1 MNHTTHPLATHYF
14 ELPSNRRMAYSQVGH
29 VDAPRVLLC
38 LPGLLETRATFDPL
52 LHVAAHRH
60 GVRVLSV
67 DYGGRGDSDPL
78 PGDKGYTM
86 SVYLHDVKAFL
97 HQEVMRPD
105 LPLPRIELLGTSMGG
120 ILSMYLA
127 HDTHNHIEGLFLND
141 IGLNL
146 PWMSIYGLYDS
157 MKKDGR
163 MPEPY
168 ELAKE
173 LNVTLGTVMA
183 VNSPT
188 HFDLS
193 YRKDWKGMQFGHLL
207 KNFHAPVRLVCGS
220 ESGVCMP
227 DQVLQLQR
235 ALPKAKVLEV
245 VGAAHP
251 VPFTDEVNQFI
262 LNELRLPDS
271 TVAHASA
278 PVDVADVSMTQATVP
293 DDLTPLLQETEAAA
307 QTQKRRLLSWV
318 KRLFS

>member
-1 MNHTTHPLATHYF
+1 
-14 ELPSNRRMAYSQVGH
+14 MAYSQVGH

-52 LHVAAHRH
+52 LHAAAHRH
-60 GVRVLSV
+60 GVRVISV
-67 DYGGRGDSDPL
+67 DFCGRGDSDPL
-78 PGDKGYTM
+78 HGDKGYAM

-97 HQEVMRPD
+97 HAEVMRPD

-163 MPEPY
+163 LPEPY
-168 ELAKE
+168 ELAKD
-173 LNVTLGTVMA
+173 LNVTLGAVMA
-183 VNSPT
+183 VNSPS

-207 KNFHAPVRLVCGS
+207 KHFDAPVRLICGS
-220 ESGVCMP
+220 DSGVCMP
-227 DQVLQLQR
+227 DQVLQLKR
-235 ALPKAKVLEV
+235 TFSKAKVLEV
-245 VGAAHP
+245 AGASHP
-251 VPFTDEVNQFI
+251 VPFTQEVNQFI
-262 LNELRLPDS
+262 LSELRLPDPS
-271 TVAHASA
+271 PMHVVHEVAPPQAEEA
-278 PVDVADVSMTQATVP
+278 LAQPVVHDQFA
-293 DDLTPLLQETEAAA
+293 PLLEETEATA